1 LEGKKEANTMTKL
14 LKTTRRSISRVD
26 AARGTCADPLRDYF
40 DQLRKYPLLSAEE
53 ETAIARQ
60 LQDVRRRLRRALL
73 SNHYMLLGAT
83 ELLRDVSQGR
93 SRADR
98 ILETTVFDASEYR
111 EITAGLPHVVWR
123 LERLVARNRHDALRL
138 ATSPAFAWRPYARR
152 LKVRGR
158 EAAALVWQAK
168 LRLKTVY
175 PCWQQLRAIQ
185 ERMQQLERTIPSAGD
200 LQAELR
206 EDLARLIELTGM
218 RPRSLGRWILL
229 TGALLS
235 RYDALKHRLARHNLR
250 LVVSIAKHYTRDD
263 LQLLDLIQEGNA
275 GLLRAADKFEPLGYR
290 FTTYATWWI
299 KQSIVRSLAEQ
310 QGLIALPRQKLR
322 SLHRMHKS
330 RNEWVRRHGRA
341 PTVEEEVEA
350 SGLEKHD
357 AEMLLG
363 LDRPFLSLDLA
374 APGIEGTLGEMIE
387 DKQHDEPASELNRK
401 ALCQLV
407 SQVLVGLQD
416 RERQVIELRFGLTD
430 NQFRTL
436 DEVGKLLGVSG
447 ERVRQIERRAVDKLR
462 ESKQGARLRA
472 FLDP

>member
-1 LEGKKEANTMTKL
+1 MTKL
-14 LKTTRRSISRVD
+14 LKTKRRRSITRFD
-26 AARGTCADPLRDYF
+26 AARGTRADPLRDYF
-40 DQLRKYPLLSAEE
+40 DQLRRYPLLSAEE

-73 SNHYMLLGAT
+73 GNHYMVLGAT
-83 ELLRDVSQGR
+83 DLLRDVSQGR

-98 ILETTVFDASEYR
+98 VLETTVFDAAEYR

-123 LERLVARNRHDALRL
+123 LERLVARNRHDATRL
-138 ATSPAFAWRPYARR
+138 GGSPAVAWQPYARR
-152 LKVRGR
+152 LKARCR
-158 EAAALVWQAK
+158 EAATLVWQAK
-168 LRLKTVY
+168 LRLKMVY
-175 PCWQQLRAIQ
+175 ACWQRLRAIH
-185 ERMQQLERTIPSAGD
+185 ERMQQLEQTIPSAGD
-200 LQAELR
+200 RQAELQG
-206 EDLARLIELTGM
+206 ELARLVELAGM
-218 RPRSLGRWILL
+218 RPRALGRWILL
-229 TGALLS
+229 TSALLS

-263 LQLLDLIQEGNA
+263 PELLDLIQEGNA

-299 KQSIVRSLAEQ
+299 KQAIVRSLAEQ
-310 QGLIALPRQKLR
+310 QGMITLPREKLR
-322 SLHRMHKS
+322 SLHRLHKS
-330 RNEWVRRHGRA
+330 RNEWVKQHGRS

-350 SGLEKHD
+350 CGLERHD
-357 AEMLLG
+357 AEVLLSF
-363 LDRPFLSLDLA
+363 DRPFLSLDLA
-374 APGIEGTLGEMIE
+374 APGIEGTLGELIE

-407 SQVLVGLQD
+407 NQVLVGLKD

-462 ESKQGARLRA
+462 ASKQGASLRA
-472 FLDP
+472 FLEP